1 MKLERTINALGTVAV
16 LSVVIAVV
24 FAVLSIPHP
33 GFAGRV
39 AWYGI
44 AAFAGS
50 FLLGLSLVFGSLY
63 GKKTGG
69 G

>member
-1 MKLERTINALGTVAV
+1 MKMERTINALGTVAV
-16 LSVVIAVV
+16 LSLIVAVV

-39 AWYGI
+39 AWYGL
-44 AAFAGS
+44 AAFSGS
-50 FLLGLSLVFGSLY
+50 LLMGFALAFGSLY